1 MATLVPALHAQ
12 STPDPATPSHVRE
25 LHAPGEVKVQVVDA
39 IPFWL
44 QRPLPVVTYSGIMD
58 QLRKNYAA
66 TDTARADGIGA
77 SDFSYNTGSLACPR
91 CEGTRR
97 ITLDV

>member
-44 QRPLPVVTYSGIMD
+44 QRPLRRGHLLGNNGP
-58 QLRKNYAA
+58 AA
-66 TDTARADGIGA
+66 QELCGD
-77 SDFSYNTGSLACPR
+77 
-91 CEGTRR
+91 
-97 ITLDV
+97 